1 MTSLFFTGGGGA
13 IARAGKKLTTLYCA
27 TNERKREIR
36 VQSALNALGTW
47 LPEKKPFQE
56 LFFA

>member
-36 VQSALNALGTW
+36 VQNALGTW
-47 LPEKKPFQE
+47 LPEKKTFQE